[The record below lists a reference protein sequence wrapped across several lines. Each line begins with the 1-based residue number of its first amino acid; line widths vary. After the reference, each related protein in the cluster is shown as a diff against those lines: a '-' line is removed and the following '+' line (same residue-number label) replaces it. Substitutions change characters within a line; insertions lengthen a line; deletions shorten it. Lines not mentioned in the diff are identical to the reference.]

1 MILRAIEKA
10 IENSF
15 FSRSVNI
22 QLRIANQKIWEP
34 CEDNPT
40 CTFLIIK
47 ERKKLW
53 QESVM
58 QRMPMASK

>member
-22 QLRIANQKIWEP
+22 QL
-34 CEDNPT
+34 CH
-40 CTFLIIK
+40 
-47 ERKKLW
+47 RKPENLGA
-53 QESVM
+53 M
-58 QRMPMASK
+58 